1 LIRNEEK
8 VLDAVVAIVST
19 GGWAA
24 ATHASVS
31 RAAGLSTRPVH
42 DRFADR
48 SALAVA
54 TWRERTGP
62 ALHSALAEVLASCG
76 LLDSDPSVAAP
87 MARPAGLIPQMSPL
101 TAHWQAL
108 RVTAEAGFGRS
119 ELARTRIRTKEG
131 QSVHRTAVHEAE
143 LALASR
149 IEALHAAIEAT
160 EKASVAVD
168 FEELRAAG
176 PSAAWFTIAL
186 TSFARPGPMLRAA
199 TELLVIS
206 EFDDG
211 LATQIRAQTTALLLQ
226 WCSPSDDDI
235 SPSRAAQR
243 AYVLAVALGLL
254 AAHHRT
260 GSDTL
265 RLDDE
270 AATLF
275 GALLLEHQPIDLP
288 AGQATHLA
296 TQTPI
301 ETGDPALDSL
311 LSATLAEVAAR
322 GFDGTTVD
330 SIARAAGCSDGLVFG
345 RYESKLALFL
355 DATRRQQAIAW
366 RANED
371 YQAKIAALHG
381 HSIADAVAIRE
392 LQRPEVRTQRALY
405 LEQVRLSWHDNTLR
419 DAQAAE
425 YERFIDE
432 ARDTDLGGLPLDNP
446 AALHMSIAVGFGLA
460 LLPILLPEAWDLP
473 YDVVT
478 VPLAEV
484 TKGVDM
490 TFAPSDQTIG
500 ARSRSGS
507 RSLIVDRT
515 SASDATKF

>member
-1 LIRNEEK
+1 MRNEEK

-19 GGWAA
+19 VGWSAV
-24 ATHASVS
+24 THASVS

-42 DRFADR
+42 DRFGDR

-54 TWRERTGP
+54 TWSQRTGP
-62 ALHSALAEVLASCG
+62 ALQSALAEVLASCG

-87 MARPAGLIPQMSPL
+87 MARPAGLFPEMSPA
-101 TAHWQAL
+101 TAHWQGL

-160 EKASVAVD
+160 EEASVAVD

-211 LATQIRAQTTALLLQ
+211 LATQIRNQTTALLLQ

-311 LSATLAEVAAR
+311 LGATLAEVAAR

-381 HSIADAVAIRE
+381 HPIADAVAIRE

-460 LLPILLPEAWDLP
+460 LLPILLPQAWGLP